1 MGVVAR
7 LEHSM
12 MGCFYVS
19 TSVLSLFLAASSCV
33 ASRSSVGSSS
43 NLPIVEVIGD
53 HRPSQE
59 YAEKMEMAFS
69 MIVDYFQNELPYIRH
84 GLEVSCIQGYDNLA
98 NSTDQYNHS
107 RLLRTLDA
115 FGKLEAGLL
124 EGNVVARGNYDECL
138 DTGDTQYCLLTLDLS
153 LAGGL
158 IVPTEAIC
166 IPVECTVY
174 DIEWATG
181 ELEKALALIGIPLKF
196 NPPYCTTGE
205 KPPYSAGAVAVLV
218 VCSLF
223 LCLIAVGTL
232 YDMWLLFRK
241 SLSSVKAMDV
251 QTEKTPLLPS
261 SPAIKTPR
269 LLRFLVNIVQAFSLY
284 KTLPAILSTAQPP
297 SAISCINGM
306 RVISM
311 FWVIMGHV
319 YVFFGYNTGVT
330 NPLVVAQE
338 VVPSFAFQGVENAL
352 FAVDTFFFLSGLLTA
367 YLTLREMYRR
377 KGRFPFLPFYIH
389 RYLRLTPSIAFV
401 LFFFMFMTV
410 HLSDGPYYSLTLDS
424 ASTYYN
430 NCRSYWWTNLLY
442 INNFYPSNANDGCI
456 IWTWYLANDMQF
468 FVISPLMLILLYH
481 SFPVGLASVGVF
493 LVSCLAA
500 TAAIS
505 AHYKFAAGFGGQTAE
520 YNNVSYGK
528 PYCRIFPY
536 LVGLLLGYLL
546 YKKFAFRFKSKLQN
560 LLLYLVLWALAAFF
574 CLSVVYGLYGTL
586 HGHPFNEAENVLY
599 LTFSRLVWGI
609 GLALVVFACH
619 NGYGWVVNSFLSM
632 GFWVPLSRL
641 TFNAYLVHPI
651 VLLVIITSL
660 RAGIYYSTIT
670 ISIYIVAVVVLS
682 YAVAGVIAVCVEFP
696 ISNVEMAVFELL
708 GVNRKSRSKQPED
721 REKV

>member
-1 MGVVAR
+1 MN
-7 LEHSM
+7 
-12 MGCFYVS
+12 
-19 TSVLSLFLAASSCV
+19 SVESQSRVYAS
-33 ASRSSVGSSS
+33 GS
-43 NLPIVEVIGD
+43 NLPLVDVIGD

-84 GLEVSCIQGYDNLA
+84 GLEVSCIQGYVNLA

-241 SLSSVKAMDV
+241 SFLSSEQRLDV
-251 QTEKTPLLPS
+251 QTEKTPLIVLSSSAKNPPS
-261 SPAIKTPR
+261 SR
-269 LLRFLVNIVQAFSLY
+269 LSRFLVNIVQAFSLY

-319 YVFFGYNTGVT
+319 YVFASYSGTVA
-330 NPLVVAQE
+330 NPLVILQE
-338 VVPSFAFQGVENAL
+338 VVPSLTFQGVENAL

-367 YLTLREMYRR
+367 YLTLREMHRR

-410 HLSDGPYYSLTLDS
+410 YLSDGPYYSPTFDS
-424 ASTYYN
+424 SYN
-430 NCRSYWWTNLLY
+430 SCRSYWWTNLLY
-442 INNFYPSNANDGCI
+442 INNFYPSGLISSCI
-456 IWTWYLANDMQF
+456 GWTWYLANDMQF
-468 FVISPLMLILLYH
+468 FVVSPLMLILLYH

-505 AHYKFAAGFGGQTAE
+505 AHYKFAAGVAGQGVGDFIDIAYT
-520 YNNVSYGK
+520 K

-546 YKKFAFRFKSKLQN
+546 YKKFAFRFKSKLLN

-599 LTFSRLVWGI
+599 LTFSRLAWGI

-651 VLLVIITSL
+651 VLTVIYSSL
-660 RAGIYYSTIT
+660 RTEIYYTTIT
-670 ISIYIVAVVVLS
+670 VSIYIVAAVVLS

-708 GVNRKSRSKQPED
+708 GVNLKSRSRVVKQTED
-721 REKV
+721 GERA